1 MQLFVSFAVEKL
13 GKTTFQ
19 KSWAK
24 SVATESI
31 ATESIATE
39 SIATESIATESVAT
53 TKAYTIE
60 IIICIKKYTNYL
72 HTLFLLQECNIYG

>member
-24 SVATESI
+24 SVATESV
-31 ATESIATE
+31 
-39 SIATESIATESVAT
+39 ATESVAT
-53 TKAYTIE
+53 TNA
-60 IIICIKKYTNYL
+60 L
-72 HTLFLLQECNIYG
+72 HQSK